1 VSTILGLP
9 PGLHPNISEK
19 DYHADNLCEV
29 PTLSCSLSKVLIG
42 KSPLHAWHA
51 HPRLGAKGEEH
62 DSTPEQE
69 LGSAS
74 HKLNLGKGADIDILD
89 ADDWRKGEARDFRKA
104 ARAAG
109 RIPLLRKNV
118 ANLELQRA
126 ELRRQLSDRGL
137 LEMFDAALPELVCV
151 YDDGPVRCR
160 AMLDKTFIDEANGR
174 AVIFDLKNCESA
186 NPGGLGKLIFNQHYD
201 MQERS
206 YVRGLEC
213 VRPDLAGKVEFRFL
227 FIETEAP
234 FCLTV
239 AELDGESRTLGASK
253 WARAW
258 QMWHEC
264 LKQDRWPAYGTA
276 LERIAPPGWGL
287 AAEMGAN
294 PILPSR

>member
-1 VSTILGLP
+1 MSEVLNLQ
-9 PGLHPNISEK
+9 PGLHPGISEAA
-19 DYHADNLCEV
+19 YHRDALCAT
-29 PTLSCSLSKVLIG
+29 PTLSCSLAKVLIA
-42 KSPLHAWHA
+42 KSPLHAWTA
-51 HPRLGAKGEEH
+51 HPRLGGKDAEH
-62 DSTPEQE
+62 ESTPEQE

-89 ADDWRKGEARDFRKA
+89 ADDWRKGDAKEFRKT

-109 RIPLLRKNV
+109 RIPLLKKNL

-126 ELRRQLSDRGL
+126 ALRRQLDERGML
-137 LEMFDAALPELVCV
+137 AMFDAAAPELVCI

-160 AMLDKTFIDEANGR
+160 AMFDKTFIDESAKR

-186 NPGGLGKLIFNQHYD
+186 NPAGLGKLIYNQSYD
-201 MQERS
+201 MQNVS
-206 YVRGLEC
+206 YDRGLS
-213 VRPDLAGKVEFRFL
+213 VLRPDLAGRIDFRFL
-227 FIETEAP
+227 FIETEFP

-239 AELDGESRTLGASK
+239 AELDGESRTLGSSK

-264 LKQDRWPAYGTA
+264 LKADKWPAYGSA
-276 LERIAPPGWGL
+276 LERISPPGWGL

-294 PILPSR
+294 PILPT